1 MRATRG
7 FLHCFVQSESES
19 ERRTVSST
27 FAARARENSEG
38 GGCWESNLFFG
49 KKKEK
54 P

>member
-27 FAARARENSEG
+27 FVARAREKREG
-38 GGCWESNLFFG
+38 GVLGIQFIFWLKKG
-49 KKKEK
+49 KT
-54 P
+54 